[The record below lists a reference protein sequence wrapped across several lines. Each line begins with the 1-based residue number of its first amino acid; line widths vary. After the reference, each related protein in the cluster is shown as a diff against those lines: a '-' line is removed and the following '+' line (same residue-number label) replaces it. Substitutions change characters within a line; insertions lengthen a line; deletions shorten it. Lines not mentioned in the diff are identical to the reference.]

1 MSANSAVPTATWAI
15 DPVHSSIGF
24 GVKHLGVSTYRG
36 SFTGAS
42 GTITTANGAVTAID
56 GTIAI
61 DSILT
66 TDAKL
71 TGHLLAADFFDAAT
85 YPEARFVSTSVTAGA
100 DDQLAI
106 AGNLTLRG
114 ITLPLTLTGEIIGHV
129 VDPYGN
135 TKLGV
140 SARGQIDRTTFGITW
155 NAPLPLANGAL
166 ALAEKVTLTLEV
178 QAAAQDAA
186 A

>member
-1 MSANSAVPTATWAI
+1 MTFQSQDNFN
-15 DPVHSSIGF
+15 IG
-24 GVKHLGVSTYRG
+24 GVTRHERL
-36 SFTGAS
+36 
-42 GTITTANGAVTAID
+42 
-56 GTIAI
+56 
-61 DSILT
+61 
-66 TDAKL
+66 
-71 TGHLLAADFFDAAT
+71 
-85 YPEARFVSTSVTAGA
+85 EAPFNIS
-100 DDQLAI
+100 
-106 AGNLTLRG
+106 RG

-140 SARGQIDRTTFGITW
+140 SARGQIDRTAFGITW
-155 NAPLPLANGAL
+155 NAPLANGTL

>member
-1 MSANSAVPTATWAI
+1 MSASTAVPTATWAI

-56 GTIAI
+56 GTVAIA
-61 DSILT
+61 SILT
-66 TDAKL
+66 TDANL

-100 DDQLAI
+100 DDEIEI

-114 ITLPLTLTGEIIGHV
+114 ITLPLTLTGEIVGHT

-140 SARGQIDRTTFGITW
+140 SARGHIDRTKFGITW
-155 NAPLPLANGAL
+155 NAPLANGAL

-178 QAAAQDAA
+178 QAAAQDTAA
-186 A
+186 

>member
-1 MSANSAVPTATWAI
+1 MSASTAVPTAPWAI

-61 DSILT
+61 ASILT
-66 TDAKL
+66 TDANL

-85 YPEARFVSTSVTAGA
+85 YPEARFVSTSITAGA
-100 DDQLAI
+100 DDELAI

-114 ITLPLTLTGEIIGHV
+114 VTLPLTLTGEIIGHV

-140 SARGQIDRTTFGITW
+140 SARGQIDRTAYGITW
-155 NAPLPLANGAL
+155 NAPLANGAL